1 MQKKQS
7 EAYERITRSNPK
19 GIKPKIVI
27 NQINIKMIIFGN
39 NFLTKNPFTK
49 SLIKNAEYKKIPKSS
64 YPVSIVQI
72 DSIKS
77 IAYCNIYQFILKMV
91 RKHRIVQIVF
101 MKGIVIFG

>member
-27 NQINIKMIIFGN
+27 NQINIKMNIFGN

-49 SLIKNAEYKKIPKSS
+49 CLIKNAEYKYGQTSENAAAS
-64 YPVSIVQI
+64 EAYVQLTLTQ
-72 DSIKS
+72 D
-77 IAYCNIYQFILKMV
+77 A
-91 RKHRIVQIVF
+91 VQKF
-101 MKGIVIFG
+101 ADATQKA